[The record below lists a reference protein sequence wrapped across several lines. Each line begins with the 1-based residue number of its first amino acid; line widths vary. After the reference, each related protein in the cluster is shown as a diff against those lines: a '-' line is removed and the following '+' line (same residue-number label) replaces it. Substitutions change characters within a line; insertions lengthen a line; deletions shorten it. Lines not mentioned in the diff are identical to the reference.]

1 MQSKSE
7 YVIVCFSPDTFN
19 FLDIGTVNK
28 LVLTK
33 GGVLPSKY
41 YKRRMNE
48 LGSVRKKY
56 TEQTVNWV
64 TGGDKNRRKDRMQN
78 LDDSGQAASRF
89 MAE

>member
-1 MQSKSE
+1 MIE
-7 YVIVCFSPDTFN
+7 CFSPDTFN

-56 TEQTVNWV
+56 MEQTN
-64 TGGDKNRRKDRMQN
+64 GGR
-78 LDDSGQAASRF
+78 
-89 MAE
+89 